1 MRFSGEAVTEAG
13 PIGHITVN
21 AARVRAED
29 EFLHHDVVL
38 RIDIQGSKALE
49 AARGQLHRFAGARDD
64 LHAQHVMKHQRVH
77 RRGYLVVSIL
87 AHTLDVQIQV
97 DLRRSH

>member
-1 MRFSGEAVTEAG
+1 MHAHRFLFAKRATESLG
-13 PIGHITVN
+13 KLQDG
-21 AARVRAED
+21 
-29 EFLHHDVVL
+29 LHHDIVL